1 MVKAMAWRYWLNGC
15 ARLSAN
21 SFCTPPDLLAHKML
35 TFQWQ
40 MVPDEGIE
48 PPTNHYEWSVMPFN

>member
-1 MVKAMAWRYWLNGC
+1 LTA
-15 ARLSAN
+15 
-21 SFCTPPDLLAHKML
+21 AHKML
-35 TFQWQ
+35 ANQLSSSSETLK

>member
-1 MVKAMAWRYWLNGC
+1 MWIYWLSGC

-35 TFQWQ
+35 TFQWS
-40 MVPDEGIE
+40 MVPDEKGVFLRE
-48 PPTNHYEWSVMPFN
+48 ALTCTAT

>member
-1 MVKAMAWRYWLNGC
+1 MRIDC
-15 ARLSAN
+15 T

-35 TFQWQ
+35 TFQWSV
-40 MVPDEGIE
+40 VPDEGIE

>member
-1 MVKAMAWRYWLNGC
+1 MSKVFNKE
-15 ARLSAN
+15 
-21 SFCTPPDLLAHKML
+21 
-35 TFQWQ
+35 

>member
-1 MVKAMAWRYWLNGC
+1 MLENQELEPRA
-15 ARLSAN
+15 
-21 SFCTPPDLLAHKML
+21 LAL
-35 TFQWQ
+35 ETWQ